1 MPDSDV
7 HVDLVRA
14 DSGVRLALDADDAW
28 NACRRLLTRADADLD
43 AAVNLLVAAFDARY
57 LSGEPI
63 SETWIERILAVV
75 WTRNEA
81 FPCARPA

>member
-1 MPDSDV
+1 MWISSAPTVKRGSRLMPTT
-7 HVDLVRA
+7 R
-14 DSGVRLALDADDAW
+14 GT
-28 NACRRLLTRADADLD
+28 ACRRLLKRADADLD
-43 AAVNLLVAAFDARY
+43 AAVNLLVGAFDARY